1 MTGAI
6 PDLTPILRLQRRDGL
21 RFGPGK
27 AQLLAQIDAT
37 GSITSAGLAM
47 GMSYK
52 RAWGLVEE
60 MNAMFRDPLVVTSRG
75 GAGGGGAT
83 LTDAGRQVLAHFQ
96 NLVSALATAG
106 ADDLAALQAMMV
118 DRADQK

>member
-1 MTGAI
+1 MTENTRH
-6 PDLTPILRLQRRDGL
+6 LTPILRLLRPDGL

-52 RAWGLVEE
+52 RAWSLVEE
-60 MNAMFRDPLVVTSRG
+60 MNAMFIDPLVVTSRG
-75 GAGGGGAT
+75 GAKGGGAA
-83 LTDAGRQVLAHFQ
+83 LTDLGRRVLVHFQ
-96 NLVSALATAG
+96 NLESLLANVG
-106 ADDLAALQAMMV
+106 ADDIAALQAMM
-118 DRADQK
+118 ADQK